1 MTCILGLNFLTS
13 LLTNKV
19 WFTFHPY
26 YCSVCSQVIVIQ
38 MTVRPYVRIAQKKEK
53 KTLCEKKKL
62 KLRCE
67 NVLEINF
74 LFYKYKKE

>member
-1 MTCILGLNFLTS
+1 MLQDINFYACNLCLNFLTS
-13 LLTNKV
+13 LLTNRV

-38 MTVRPYVRIAQKKEK
+38 MTVRPYVR
-53 KTLCEKKKL
+53 KKKL

-74 LFYKYKKE
+74 LFYKYKKECKMF